1 MLANCFLVLNY
12 QFAAAFFFFFFFL
25 GNNDYTNCIGN
36 ND

>member
-12 QFAAAFFFFFFFL
+12 QFAAAFFFL